1 MKKDTVCLVTGGF
14 DPIHSGH
21 IEYLKE
27 AKKICDFL
35 IVGINSDEWLLN
47 KKGYSFMPWDE
58 RKNIIINL
66 SIVDQ
71 VISFDDNDNSAS
83 NAISKSLE
91 ISQKVIF
98 ANGGDR
104 KEGNIP
110 ELVAFQNNPN
120 VEFIYGIG
128 GSNKMNSSSDI
139 TKNFIKNYEA
149 NKKNNSYNNILKID
163 APWGSHDTIV
173 DSPEYKLKQLFVNP
187 GAKLSLQYHH
197 HRSEH
202 WVVVEGIATIKKGIE
217 SFRLKKNE
225 STFIPINKKHKIS
238 NQTTK
243 TLKIVEVQ
251 CGSYVGED
259 DIIRYEDD
267 YGRI

>member
-27 AKKICDFL
+27 AKKKMDFL

-202 WVVVEGIATIKKGIE
+202 WVVASGTASVQLGEKEFDLNEGEYI
-217 SFRLKKNE
+217 
-225 STFIPINKKHKIS
+225 FIPQTEKHRIS
-238 NQTTK
+238 NNTQSG
-243 TLKIVEVQ
+243 LIIIEVQ
-251 CGSYVGED
+251 CGKILEESDIVRLED
-259 DIIRYEDD
+259 SF
-267 YGRI
+267 GRS